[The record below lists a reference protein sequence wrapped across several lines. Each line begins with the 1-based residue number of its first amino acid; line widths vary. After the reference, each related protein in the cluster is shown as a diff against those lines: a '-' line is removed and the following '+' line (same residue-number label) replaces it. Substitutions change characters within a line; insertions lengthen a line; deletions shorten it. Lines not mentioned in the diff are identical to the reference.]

1 MLKEGRNR
9 HILLLLIPLLHFV
22 ALPVSAF
29 FAFLP
34 SHRECATTRWPRQR
48 FMLVSVA
55 DKKAFQRMMHATKGL
70 RSATQLTHSHLA
82 ESAGPQTVN
91 GTSDGSVSTRSPA
104 SRVDVDDDRDDFPWS
119 DMQAWTLHDQVPRY
133 TIQVDAIDSMTQK
146 PTIKVPELAG
156 YPIPFLARRYLSAL
170 QADGWDRFASPAI
183 QSITDVLPFLDEF
196 EFTTSGGMTG
206 RVYGVQGVAD
216 GTSIETS
223 AVGSV
228 EITIPKGFVE
238 THDGLLYELGRPARR
253 RADDVYSLD
262 GARKSL
268 MASADLARGL
278 STESLSNS
286 LRQRDE
292 SSWDPELKQFGA
304 LTAVVVVGA
313 LAFETLQHHLTVN
326 IFWV

>member
-1 MLKEGRNR
+1 
-9 HILLLLIPLLHFV
+9 
-22 ALPVSAF
+22 
-29 FAFLP
+29 
-34 SHRECATTRWPRQR
+34 
-48 FMLVSVA
+48 MLVSVA
-55 DKKAFQRMMHATKGL
+55 DKKAFQRMMRATKGL
-70 RSATQLTHSHLA
+70 RSATQLPHSPLA
-82 ESAGPQTVN
+82 ESAGRQTVN
-91 GTSDGSVSTRSPA
+91 GTSDGIVSTRSPA

-119 DMQAWTLHDQVPRY
+119 DMQAWTLRDQVPRY
-133 TIQVDAIDSMTQK
+133 TIQVEAIDSMTQK
-146 PTIKVPELAG
+146 PTIKVYALWRALVNEVPELTG
-156 YPIPFLARRYLSAL
+156 YPFPFLAQRYLSAR
-170 QADGWDRFASPAI
+170 QADGGDRFASPAI

-223 AVGSV
+223 AVGNV